1 MISYSLFKIKLNMIN
16 PIIIKYFI
24 IIIFILYKIKLNQIK
39 TRFNFLNDHTT
50 MVTITNNIYLFSTIK
65 SIFCLFVCP

>member
-1 MISYSLFKIKLNMIN
+1 MIN

>member
-1 MISYSLFKIKLNMIN
+1 MISYSLFKIKLYMIN

-24 IIIFILYKIKLNQIK
+24 IIILILYKIKLNQVK